1 MLLLRDIV
9 GYIIKLKI
17 IMYSDEIL
25 YSNLK
30 VILQDPRIRFGI
42 FYFENMRPSGKAN
55 HSLL

>member
-1 MLLLRDIV
+1 
-9 GYIIKLKI
+9 
-17 IMYSDEIL
+17 MYSDEIL